1 MFNLPD
7 EYRTDVDV
15 MLKDFVP
22 NDLKA
27 NDKKKIKDVIKSVR
41 LDYQVA
47 GEEIPSVNNE
57 EYRCQV
63 IQFYNIEVRNIKVA
77 NYLAAI
83 YQELIKPLCVIHIYD
98 AKDEVY
104 SLAIKRLS
112 QTDNTK
118 IVVEQQVLTDKYM
131 LGLPDINRDRLLAYM
146 DYTKLKNKTDKV
158 QAYKEWFY
166 KAYMLIHE
174 KSYKYTDKLLDG
186 NNWYDSGRTAR
197 ICQKY
202 VELVASR
209 GKLKAAVTNAERMK
223 LNKKIKAETQ
233 ELTDFL
239 RF

>member
-63 IQFYNIEVRNIKVA
+63 IQFYNIEVTNIKVA

-158 QAYKEWFY
+158 QAYKE
-166 KAYMLIHE
+166 LP
-174 KSYKYTDKLLDG
+174 
-186 NNWYDSGRTAR
+186 
-197 ICQKY
+197 
-202 VELVASR
+202 V
-209 GKLKAAVTNAERMK
+209 
-223 LNKKIKAETQ
+223 
-233 ELTDFL
+233 
-239 RF
+239 

>member
-63 IQFYNIEVRNIKVA
+63 IQFYNIEVTNIKVA

-146 DYTKLKNKTDKV
+146 DYTKLKNKTDKCR
-158 QAYKEWFY
+158 
-166 KAYMLIHE
+166 LIRSGFIKPICSFT
-174 KSYKYTDKLLDG
+174 KSHI
-186 NNWYDSGRTAR
+186 NIR
-197 ICQKY
+197 INYWMEIIGTILEELPGY
-202 VELVASR
+202 V
-209 GKLKAAVTNAERMK
+209 KNM
-223 LNKKIKAETQ
+223 
-233 ELTDFL
+233 
-239 RF
+239 